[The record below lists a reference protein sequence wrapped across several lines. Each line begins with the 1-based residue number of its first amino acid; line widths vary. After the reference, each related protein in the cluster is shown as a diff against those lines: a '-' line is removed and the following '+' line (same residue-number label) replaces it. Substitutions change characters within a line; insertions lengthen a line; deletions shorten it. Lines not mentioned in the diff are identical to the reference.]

1 MKYQVQRGF
10 TLIELMIVVA
20 IIGILAAIAIPQ
32 YQNYTVR
39 AKVTEGLSLADGV
52 KTQVAEAFT
61 SNGLDGIATASATL
75 AVNPPTSKYVTGVAI
90 NAANGEITVT
100 YNNGAAAIPQL
111 PAAATINLT
120 PNQVG
125 GGALT
130 AGYTGSIDWAC
141 SSASATTAAKQI
153 GAGVL
158 APAGTV
164 PAQYAPTQCQ

>member
-1 MKYQVQRGF
+1 MKNQLQRGF

-75 AVNPPTSKYVTGVAI
+75 AVNPPKSKYVTGVTI
-90 NAANGEITVT
+90 TAADGTIVVT
-100 YNNGAAAIPQL
+100 FNNGAAAIPQL
-111 PAAATINLT
+111 PAAATITLT
-120 PNQVG
+120 PNQAG
-125 GGALT
+125 GGVLT

-141 SSASATTAAKQI
+141 SSVSSTTAANQLAAVYI
-153 GAGVL
+153 GA
-158 APAGTV
+158 AGTV